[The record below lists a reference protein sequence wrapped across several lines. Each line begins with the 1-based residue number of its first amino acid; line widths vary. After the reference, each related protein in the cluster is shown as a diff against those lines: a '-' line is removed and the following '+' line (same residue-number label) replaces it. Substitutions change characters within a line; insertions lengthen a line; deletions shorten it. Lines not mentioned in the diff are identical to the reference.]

1 MNPPLASR
9 LARGTTVAGGVLLTA
24 SLHVA
29 PACAQV
35 RWPTLD
41 GREPLV
47 IAHRGASGYL
57 PEHTLEAYAAAIE
70 QGADFIEPDLVSTRD
85 GFLVARHEP
94 MLGETTDVA
103 LRAEFRDRRRMRE
116 VDGTAV
122 TDWFTVDFTLAE
134 LRTLRA
140 VQPRAGRPKQHDGR
154 YVIPTLEEILDLVL
168 RFGRERGR
176 AVGIYPETKHP
187 SWHAALGL
195 PLEPPLLTAL
205 RARGLDHR
213 DAPVFIQSFETAN
226 LKALRAQTRVRLVQ
240 LIGASG
246 LALDG
251 SARFDGPGGRPWD
264 FAMSGDARTYADLT
278 SPEGLRE
285 VARYADGIGP
295 WKRLVIP
302 TRGTDRDGDGRAD
315 DIDGDGRLD
324 ERDRESAPPTDL
336 VRNAHAAGLVVHPWT
351 FRAEPDTLASELGAD
366 PVQELR
372 QFMAV
377 GVDGVFSD
385 FPDLAV
391 RARSSRR

>member
-1 MNPPLASR
+1 MNRSLASR

-24 SLHVA
+24 SLHST
-29 PACAQV
+29 PTCAQP
-35 RWPTLD
+35 RWPTQD

-85 GFLVARHEP
+85 GHLVARHEP

-103 LRAEFRDRRRMRE
+103 SRPEFRDRRRTRE
-116 VDGTAV
+116 VDGIAV

-140 VQPRAGRPKQHDGR
+140 IQPRAGRPKQHDGR
-154 YVIPTLEEILDLVL
+154 YAIPTLPEILDLAL

-176 AVGIYPETKHP
+176 PVGVYAETKHP
-187 SWHAALGL
+187 AWHAALGL
-195 PLEPPLLTAL
+195 AIEPPLLAAL
-205 RARGLDHR
+205 GARGLDHR

-226 LKALRAQTRVRLVQ
+226 LRELRAMTRVRLVQ

-246 LALDG
+246 LAVDG

-264 FAMSGDARTYADLT
+264 FVLSGDGRTYADLI

-285 VARYADGIGP
+285 IARYADGIGP

-302 TRGTDRDGDGRAD
+302 TRGADRDGDGRAD
-315 DIDGDGRLD
+315 DVNGDGRVD
-324 ERDRESAPPTDL
+324 ERDRRSAAPTDL
-336 VRNAHAAGLVVHPWT
+336 VHDAHAAGLFVHPWT
-351 FRAEPDTLASELGAD
+351 FRAEPDTLPADFEGD
-366 PVQELR
+366 PVAEIR
-372 QFMAV
+372 QFMEA

-391 RARSSRR
+391 KARGTAR